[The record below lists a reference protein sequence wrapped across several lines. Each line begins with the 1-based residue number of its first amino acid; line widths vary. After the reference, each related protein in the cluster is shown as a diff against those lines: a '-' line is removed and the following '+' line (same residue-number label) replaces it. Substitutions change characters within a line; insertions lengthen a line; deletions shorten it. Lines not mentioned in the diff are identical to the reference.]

1 MARTPSI
8 DIRGEL
14 SSLVPARRLTE
25 LAQETGAVR
34 RNRKIKIVDLF
45 WTLVLGFGTGKE
57 KTFAGL
63 QRLYEVGARQQVVP
77 SSFWDRFTPALA
89 RFVKRVAEEVMAR
102 VCEASTELQG
112 SLEGFRDLIVT
123 DSTVIRL
130 HKLLERAYAACR
142 TNHTKAAAKLHV
154 VMSVLA
160 QGPRRVKLTSERVHD
175 RKALKV
181 GPWVKDRLLLF
192 DLGYYSFQLFD
203 CIRRNGGFF
212 ISRLKENANLKIVDV
227 HPSRP
232 GDKGLVGR
240 MLQDVI
246 FGLKRDLLDV
256 VVEVRFSRR
265 TYAGTRSPG
274 RQRFRVVGVRDR
286 QTNEYHLY
294 ITNVPIE
301 RLDAEAVAATYRAR
315 WAVEL
320 LFAEWKGGYGLD
332 DIPTQKKEAVEVFIW
347 TSVITL
353 LASRRLLD
361 AVRTKLREVAHRIS
375 PTRWARVF
383 QTYVPTILQVL
394 LAPPRYGRY
403 LASAIEASILHE
415 AVDPHVN
422 RPGLVLQ
429 TQKGTLPYLVRT

>member
-14 SSLVPARRLTE
+14 SSLVPTRRLNE
-25 LAQETGAVR
+25 LARETGAVKR
-34 RNRKIKIVDLF
+34 QRKVEIADFF

-63 QRLYEVGARQQVVP
+63 RRLYEVTARQEIVP
-77 SSFWDRFTPALA
+77 SAFWDRFTPELA
-89 RFVKRVAEEVMAR
+89 RFIKRVAEEVMGKA
-102 VCEASTELQG
+102 CEASRELEG
-112 SLEGFRDLIVT
+112 CLEGFRDLIVT

-130 HKLLERAYAACR
+130 HDWLEKSFAACR

-160 QGPRRVKLTSERVHD
+160 HGPRRVKVTSERVHD

-212 ISRLKENANLKIVDV
+212 ISRLKENANLKIVGV

-232 GDKGLVGR
+232 ADKSLVGR
-240 MLQDVI
+240 MLQEVLVGLRRDTLDVI
-246 FGLKRDLLDV
+246 
-256 VVEVRFSRR
+256 VEVRFFRR
-265 TYAGTRSPG
+265 VYGGKQTRAP
-274 RQRFRVVGVRDR
+274 QRFRVVGVRDR
-286 QTNEYHLY
+286 LTKEYHLY
-294 ITNVPIE
+294 ITNVPFE

-315 WAVEL
+315 WTVEL
-320 LFAEWKGGYGLD
+320 LFSEWKGGYGLD
-332 DIPTQKKEAVEVFIW
+332 EIPSRKKEAVESFIW

-361 AVRTKLREVAHRIS
+361 VVRRKLRDVAHRIS

-394 LAPPRYGRY
+394 LAPPRHVRY
-403 LASAIEASILHE
+403 VASAIEASILHE

-422 RPGLVLQ
+422 RPGLIRQ
-429 TQKGTLPYLVRT
+429 AEKGTLPYLARS

>member
-8 DIRGEL
+8 DVRGEL
-14 SSLVPARRLTE
+14 SSLVPAARLKE
-25 LAQETGAVR
+25 LAQETGAVKR
-34 RNRKIKIVDLF
+34 QRKVKIVDLF

-63 QRLYEVGARQQVVP
+63 RRLYQAAARQRIVA
-77 SSFWDRFTPALA
+77 SAFWDRFTPELA
-89 RFVKRVAEEVMAR
+89 RFVKRVAEEGMAK

-112 SLEGFRDLIVT
+112 HLEGFRDLIVT
-123 DSTVIRL
+123 DSTVLRL
-130 HKLLERAYAACR
+130 HALLEKAFAACR

-160 QGPRRVKLTSERVHD
+160 AGPRTVKVTPERVHD
-175 RKALKV
+175 SKVLKV

-192 DLGYYSFQLFD
+192 DLGYYRFQLFD

-232 GDKGLVGR
+232 GDKALLGQ
-240 MLQDVI
+240 MLQDVLG
-246 FGLKRDLLDV
+246 GLRREVLDV
-256 VVEVRFSRR
+256 VVEVRFFRR
-265 TYAGTRSPG
+265 TYGG
-274 RQRFRVVGVRDR
+274 RQTRARERFRVVGVRDR
-286 QTNEYHLY
+286 RTKEYHLY
-294 ITNVPIE
+294 ITDVPVE
-301 RLDAEAVAATYRAR
+301 RLDAEAIAATYRAR
-315 WAVEL
+315 WTVEL
-320 LFAEWKGGYGLD
+320 LFAEMKGGYGLD
-332 DIPTQKKEAVEVFIW
+332 QIPSRKKRAVEVFIW

-353 LASRRLLD
+353 LASRKLLS
-361 AVRTKLREVAHRIS
+361 AVRTKMREVAHRIS

-383 QTYVPTILQVL
+383 RTYVPTILQLL

-403 LASAIEASILHE
+403 LASAIEASLLHE

-422 RPGLVLQ
+422 RPGLLLQ
-429 TQKGTLPYLVRT
+429 AQKASLPYLKKA